1 MTVEQLEG
9 SLLAHEEKLKRI
21 QEEPLEQLLKT
32 HASFK
37 GFESEKSYKENGQ
50 WRGRGGR
57 ERGRSYTKYFNN
69 EDKGHQSFRGRG
81 RGQRGGR
88 GRGAYQGKNVMRHEN
103 LKWSVIT
110 IIKWYITLG
119 NVIVMLKRKLIM
131 LTTTK
136 MKMSQHCY

>member
-1 MTVEQLEG
+1 MKKRKEESLE
-9 SLLAHEEKLKRI
+9 KF
-21 QEEPLEQLLKT
+21 LKT

-69 EDKGHQSFRGRG
+69 EDKGHQSFKGCG

-88 GRGAYQGKNVMRHEN
+88 RRGVYQGTNEMRY
-103 LKWSVIT
+103 V
-110 IIKWYITLG
+110 
-119 NVIVMLKRKLIM
+119 
-131 LTTTK
+131 
-136 MKMSQHCY
+136 